1 MSNRINAIQ
10 SENHILLTLNK
21 SNIDKLQSPMASI
34 TNNKKTEMNKTNATK
49 GKLIVNTRD
58 SKGSSETLYDVDS
71 YTS

>member
-34 TNNKKTEMNKTNATK
+34 TNNKKTEMNKTGPTK